1 MSSAVGELLQLQQHC
16 LETLLL
22 LLLLQLLHSPTAD
35 DSQCSRNVTDYAI
48 LTECLE
54 TSLPGNL
61 ATLNAIAQPYFV
73 PSPELAISELKCSS
87 RPDLATFSTYDLCAS
102 NIAMIDVRA
111 VN

>member
-1 MSSAVGELLQLQQHC
+1 M
-16 LETLLL
+16 
-22 LLLLQLLHSPTAD
+22 LLLQRRHCPETVRHCASTALYRTAQP

-48 LTECLE
+48 LAECLE

-87 RPDLATFSTYDLCAS
+87 KPDLATFSTYDLCAP